1 MTEDRPHENDG
12 SWLIFFV
19 LLLIYVSVYLDSL
32 EEELDLGD
40 QEQQVIDKENF

>member
-1 MTEDRPHENDG
+1 MTEDRPRENDR

-19 LLLIYVSVYLDSL
+19 LLLIYISTYLNL
-32 EEELDLGD
+32 LKEELDLGD